1 MRWLQAVG
9 DATDELFAERYLM
22 FVERRLNQATG
33 AVELWWCEW
42 EMHPG
47 EPTKKVALSKIS
59 DEPELLRDET
69 QTEVQPAIC
78 WSYGRTLG
86 NIAVFS
92 DTLKGCFPD
101 VEGTDAQL
109 PCDFVKAGKFR
120 NGPPRWWCRTHQT
133 YWGTK
138 SDIQSYE
145 TSGEMTCSEH
155 GQKMSYVVSP
165 LTLNLSD
172 YDEVGVW
179 CSMPAAISTE
189 AIDARPPRIHVHV
202 RPEAAGRKSVDGDF
216 QAISILYSDEMALF
230 GTQDI
235 TRVNITPPSAF
246 EFVCAL
252 EAGREMSCVN
262 CTRCGYPHLD
272 LGEFARVPHI
282 KHYCGNCGCDSTRS
296 NGKIISTPLKPLHDQ
311 FAKTLAYEVPARTLN
326 LDDLGHCRF
335 TVWAST
341 PAVVWTAS
349 RPQELGIHVHVHDGT
364 RRTID
369 DTFGSVTYQ
378 GKELDRG
385 ELVKMMIDRSIS

>member
-1 MRWLQAVG
+1 
-9 DATDELFAERYLM
+9 M
-22 FVERRLNQATG
+22 FVERRLNQTTG

-59 DEPELLRDET
+59 DEPEALHDER

-92 DTLKGCFPD
+92 ETLKGCFPHT
-101 VEGTDAQL
+101 EGTDAQL

-155 GQKMSYVVSP
+155 GQRMSYVVSP
-165 LTLNLSD
+165 LTLNLAD

-189 AIDARPPRIHVHV
+189 TIEARPPRIHVHV
-202 RPEAAGRKSVDGDF
+202 RPKSGGHKTVDGDF

-252 EAGREMSCVN
+252 EAGREMSCVS

-272 LGEFARVPHI
+272 LGEFARVPHL

-311 FAKTLAYEVPARTLN
+311 FARTLAYEVPSRTLN
-326 LDDLGHCRF
+326 LDDHGHCRF

-364 RRTID
+364 RRIID
-369 DTFGSVTYQ
+369 DTFGAVTYQ
-378 GKELDRG
+378 GKVLDRSD
-385 ELVKMMIDRSIS
+385 LVKIMIERSIS